1 MRLKNTAN
9 NSMFENLKEIKIRI
23 EKKKK
28 KDSFIKTNFIP
39 NDV

>member
-28 KDSFIKTNFIP
+28 KTLL
-39 NDV
+39 

>member
-28 KDSFIKTNFIP
+28 RLFYKNKFYSK
-39 NDV
+39 